1 MLKVAFHDVAEVPN
15 ELLKIAVIVSTKDG
29 KYLFSRHKKRET
41 WELPGGHR
49 EAGEDILETAKRD
62 LWEET
67 GAECFD
73 ILPVCVYSVEN
84 DGEPTYGTLFFA
96 DVKTLGALPVDS
108 EIGEI
113 VFFENMPESTTYP
126 LIQPYLFVRA
136 RETKMI

>member
-84 DGEPTYGTLFFA
+84 DGEPTYGMLFFA